1 MGANHLF
8 SLLVF
13 GIISPMTFTA
23 CGEDAPELTES
34 QRVAE
39 AAWADTAAISEAKGY
54 IASSRASKHLGDE
67 GTVRST
73 ITDYQYDSDM
83 TGKPYTL
90 LFNKPDVAESEPP
103 KSELKASEAFKLVIW
118 EDAREKFPAQ
128 FAAEYTGNMVCATG
142 MIIDFEGSPAIAIN
156 EPNQVEIGC

>member
-1 MGANHLF
+1 MGANRLF
-8 SLLVF
+8 HLLVF
-13 GIISPMTFTA
+13 GNISAMAFTA

-34 QRVAE
+34 QGVAE
-39 AAWADTAAISEAKGY
+39 AAWADAAAISEAKGS

-67 GTVRST
+67 GTVRGT
-73 ITDYQYDSDM
+73 ITGYQYDSDM

-103 KSELKASEAFKLVIW
+103 TSELKASEAFKLVIW

>member
-1 MGANHLF
+1 
-8 SLLVF
+8 
-13 GIISPMTFTA
+13 MTFTA
-23 CGEDAPELTES
+23 CGEDTPELAES
-34 QRVAE
+34 QRVAKT
-39 AAWADTAAISEAKGY
+39 AWTDAAISEAQGY
-54 IASSRASKHLGDE
+54 IASSKHLGDE
-67 GTVRST
+67 GTVRGT
-73 ITDYQYDSDM
+73 ITDCPYDRDM

>member
-1 MGANHLF
+1 MGANRLF

-13 GIISPMTFTA
+13 GIISAMAFTA

-39 AAWADTAAISEAKGY
+39 AAWADAAAISEAKGF
-54 IASSRASKHLGDE
+54 IAYARASKHLGDE
-67 GTVRST
+67 GTVRGT
-73 ITDYQYDSDM
+73 ITNYQYDSDM
-83 TGKPYTL
+83 TGKPYAS

-103 KSELKASEAFKLVIW
+103 TSGLKASEAFKLVIW

-128 FAAEYTGNMVCATG
+128 FATGYTGNMVCATG
-142 MIIDFEGSPAIAIN
+142 MIIDIEGSPAIAIN
-156 EPNQVEIGC
+156 EPIQTQLR